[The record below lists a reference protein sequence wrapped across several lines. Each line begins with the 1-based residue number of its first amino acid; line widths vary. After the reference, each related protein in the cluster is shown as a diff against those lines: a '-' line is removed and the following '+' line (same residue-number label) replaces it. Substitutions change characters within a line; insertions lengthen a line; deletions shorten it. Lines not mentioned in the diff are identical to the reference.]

1 MQPNRRRVHSAEFKA
16 AVLAECQRSGA
27 SVAAVA
33 MSHGLNVNL
42 VRKWLV
48 GRGLK
53 RDGLQA
59 PRGVRPQ
66 PSMSTPGALPADGS
80 PTMAQFIALP
90 LPAATPVAATQPTAP
105 AAANIQLEIRRGAVV
120 VNVAWPMTACD
131 QCAAWLREVL
141 R

>member
-1 MQPNRRRVHSAEFKA
+1 MQPNRRRVHSADFKS
-16 AVLAECQRSGA
+16 AVLAECQQPGA

-59 PRGVRPQ
+59 PRGVRPEPAAPVAQ
-66 PSMSTPGALPADGS
+66 LVGDSSTP
-80 PTMAQFIALP
+80 AQFIALP
-90 LPAATPVAATQPTAP
+90 LPAPPAVAEP
-105 AAANIQLEIRRGAVV
+105 AAAAADIRLEIRRGAVV
-120 VNVAWPMTACD
+120 VNVSWPLMQAGS
-131 QCAAWLREVL
+131 CAAWLREVL